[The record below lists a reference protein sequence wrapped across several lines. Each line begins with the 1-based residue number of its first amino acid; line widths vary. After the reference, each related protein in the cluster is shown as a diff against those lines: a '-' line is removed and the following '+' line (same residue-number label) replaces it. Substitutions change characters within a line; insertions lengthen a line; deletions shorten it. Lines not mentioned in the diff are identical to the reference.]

1 VGVFRG
7 VRAFIGGVGWVVS
20 TPRVWLRATV
30 PVATALLLISLLG
43 WFGIREALAIAHRA
57 LGQGTGADILAVLLS
72 LAAVVLAIVI
82 GVSLAQPLS
91 GWALAGIVR
100 MQERDL
106 GVDHGREPPLIPATL
121 SSLGSALLGL
131 GVGVPLIVGLTL
143 AAWVFPPDAVVT
155 VPSKFVV
162 AACLLAW
169 DLLDYPLSAR
179 GLGLAERLKWC
190 GRNFGAVIGFGLA
203 ALAFFA
209 IPGLGLVAL
218 PCGVA
223 GAVRLVGS
231 DLERLRD
238 PSATRSTSPPR
249 S

>member
-1 VGVFRG
+1 
-7 VRAFIGGVGWVVS
+7 
-20 TPRVWLRATV
+20 V
-30 PVATALLLISLLG
+30 PIVTAVLLIVLCG
-43 WFGIREALAIAHRA
+43 WFGVRGALAIAHRA
-57 LGQGTGADILAVLLS
+57 LGLGTGADFLAVLLS

-106 GVDHGREPPLIPATL
+106 GLAQGSEPPLVPATL
-121 SSLGSALLGL
+121 SSLGSAMLGL
-131 GVGVPLIVGLTL
+131 GVGVPVILLLTL

-162 AACLLAW
+162 AAILLAW

-179 GLGLAERLKWC
+179 GLDLAARLRWC
-190 GRNFGAVIGFGLA
+190 ARNFGAVVGFGLT
-203 ALAFFA
+203 ALLVFA
-209 IPGLGLVAL
+209 VPGLGLVAL

-223 GAVRLVGS
+223 GAARLV
-231 DLERLRD
+231 
-238 PSATRSTSPPR
+238 ASTKPR
-249 S
+249 ES